1 MTASVRLFALCSFS
15 PVPLLALASW
25 SGGVWAV
32 AAFALIAGGAA
43 LLDRLIAHAMANSD
57 QDTEFPATDA
67 LSVLLA
73 LAHFALL
80 ALAVA
85 AIAGNTG
92 LSGWERVL
100 VFLAH
105 GLFFGQVSNAN
116 AHELIHRAN
125 PWLRR
130 LGTWVYISLLFGH
143 HASAHPKVHHRYVA
157 SDQDPNSARRG
168 ESVYQFLPRA
178 WAGSFAAG
186 LRQESRDLQ
195 RARRHWLRHPYLIY
209 LAGSVAFLLLA
220 LFTGTTLAW
229 LALSAHATVQLL
241 LSDYVQHY
249 GLQRRRL
256 DNGRLEPVSPA
267 HSWNTPHWFTSHMM
281 LNAPRHSDHH
291 AHPARPYPQ
300 LQLPADAPLLPRSL
314 PVMATLALF
323 PRRWRK
329 VMDKRVKRVRA
340 ITRKTPPAG

>member
-1 MTASVRLFALCSFS
+1 MTGSVRLFALCSLS

-32 AAFALIAGGAA
+32 AAFVFIAAVTA
-43 LLDRLIAHAMANSD
+43 LLDRLIAHATANGHP
-57 QDTEFPATDA
+57 DTEFPAADP

-73 LAHFALL
+73 LSHFALMAL
-80 ALAVA
+80 ALA
-85 AIAGNTG
+85 AIAGHTG
-92 LSGWERVL
+92 LSGWERL
-100 VFLAH
+100 LIFLAH

-157 SDQDPNSARRG
+157 SELDPNSARKG
-168 ESVYQFLPRA
+168 ESFYHFLPRA
-178 WAGSFAAG
+178 WWGSFRAG
-186 LRQESRDLQ
+186 LRQETLDLK
-195 RARRHWLRHPYLIY
+195 RGGRGWMRHPYLAY
-209 LAGSVAFLLLA
+209 LAGSLAFLALA
-220 LFTGTTLAW
+220 QLTGTTLAW

-256 DNGRLEPVSPA
+256 ENGRLEPVSSA
-267 HSWNTPHWFTSHMM
+267 HSWNTPHCFTSHMM

-300 LQLPADAPLLPRSL
+300 LQLPPDAPLLPRSL

-329 VMDKRVKRVRA
+329 VMDGRLAARGQIA
-340 ITRKTPPAG
+340 PPSS

>member
-1 MTASVRLFALCSFS
+1 MTGSVRLFALCSLS

-32 AAFALIAGGAA
+32 AAFIFIAGVAA
-43 LLDRLIAHAMANSD
+43 LLDRLIAPATANGA
-57 QDTEFPATDA
+57 QDSEFPAADP

-85 AIAGNTG
+85 AISGRTG
-92 LSGWERVL
+92 LSGGERGL

-157 SDQDPNSARRG
+157 SELDPNSARKG
-168 ESVYQFLPRA
+168 ESFYRFLPRA
-178 WAGSFAAG
+178 WAGSFMAG
-186 LRQESRDLQ
+186 LRQETRDLQ
-195 RARRHWLRHPYLIY
+195 RAGRHWGRHPYLIY
-209 LAGSVAFLLLA
+209 LAGSAAILLLA
-220 LFTGTTLAW
+220 QFTGTTLAW
-229 LALSAHATVQLL
+229 LALAAHATVQLL

-249 GLQRRRL
+249 GLQRRRQE
-256 DNGRLEPVSPA
+256 NGRLEPVSSA
-267 HSWNTPHWFTSHMM
+267 HSWNTPHWFSSHMM

-329 VMDKRVKRVRA
+329 VMDGRVA
-340 ITRKTPPAG
+340 AAGPKTPPEG